1 MALPKLLNSQDL
13 EPFLANPDRLTE
25 QTRELQLAIA
35 NYPDTPTNLLEIL
48 VNSSD
53 PLVAEAASNH
63 VNWAGEITENW
74 QQIVDTTLQT
84 KELGQNDHLAVELLK
99 IAPVPDYFLSEWVPS
114 SYLTLALKNPHLP
127 LRYRLKYLERL
138 AGESNIKSR
147 FEVAEFR
154 ETPPEVLEILAG
166 DVELLIRMVA
176 QSNPSCPQELIKLM
190 EGQLVVAQDW
200 NTDAEQLA
208 TLGES
213 RWDLI
218 RLAVAQN
225 PATSGETLMQ
235 LAGDGVFKIKLGVAK
250 NPQTPANILAVL
262 MENSHTKIKSAVAN
276 HPNVTEEILHKLF
289 PIHKS
294 VLRETDNL
302 PASILELFFGE
313 FATDDSIWKQR
324 ELRNLLLKQPNTPTW
339 ILAELTNVD
348 LEAAIYEI
356 RFLVDVAKHPQVSVE
371 ILEQLS
377 DCPHPE
383 ILRAICNNPRSPE
396 SLRNKIAKSLRVD
409 VGTLRS
415 IANEPPETKNAISQA
430 KNKTLDSSSLPPL
443 EHYRLLLEEE
453 QQEETARADKFILT
467 ITRERTPLTEV
478 MKSNDSQILCGAAG
492 SSQAPIHILEQ
503 LAQHP
508 DATVRSALLDNK
520 ALPSN

>member
-1 MALPKLLNSQDL
+1 MALPKPLNSQDL
-13 EPFLANPDRLTE
+13 QPFLANPAQLTE
-25 QTRELQLAIA
+25 QTIELQLAIA

-53 PLVAEAASNH
+53 PLVAEAASH
-63 VNWAGEITENW
+63 HINWAGEITENW
-74 QQIVDTTLQT
+74 QQIADTTLET

-127 LRYRLKYLERL
+127 LRYRVKYLERL
-138 AGESNIKSR
+138 ARESNIKSR
-147 FEVAEFR
+147 FEVAECP

-166 DVELLIRMVA
+166 DVELPIRMAA
-176 QSNPSCPQELIKLM
+176 QSNPSCPQELIELV
-190 EGQLVVAQDW
+190 EEQLAVAQDW
-200 NTDAEQLA
+200 NTDSEQLA

-213 RWDLI
+213 RWELI

-225 PATSGETLMQ
+225 PATSVETLMQ

-294 VLRETDNL
+294 VLREKDNL

-324 ELRNLLLKQPNTPTW
+324 ELLNLLLKQPNTPTW
-339 ILAELTNVD
+339 ILAELANVN
-348 LEAAIYEI
+348 LEAIRAVRAEKEAQGLKYQNYAQFIDSSWVRDEI

-377 DCPHPE
+377 DCPHPD
-383 ILRAICNNPRSPE
+383 IQTAIGHNPRSPE

-415 IANEPPETKNAISQA
+415 IA
-430 KNKTLDSSSLPPL
+430 
-443 EHYRLLLEEE
+443 
-453 QQEETARADKFILT
+453 
-467 ITRERTPLTEV
+467 
-478 MKSNDSQILCGAAG
+478 
-492 SSQAPIHILEQ
+492 
-503 LAQHP
+503 
-508 DATVRSALLDNK
+508 
-520 ALPSN
+520 